1 MTANAF
7 LLKHFE
13 VLSNDFNIY
22 LVANFREHN
31 NFLNPHLIA
40 KKNINIGRKINLI
53 DDFKSLIFLSKY
65 LFSM

>member
-40 KKNINIGRKINLI
+40 KKILI
-53 DDFKSLIFLSKY
+53 LVEKLI
-65 LFSM
+65 